1 MTRVRLSVRRQ
12 PMRSTSHPRHNRS
25 QSIDFDVNSSVAGDA
40 RRQAGRRADRLHA
53 RAGRDGAPARRRKI
67 EGQVRGLQRLV
78 EDDTYCIDIL
88 TQIASVNAVLQKVA
102 LGLVDQHL
110 RHCVMEAVTTSPEAG
125 EQRLAEAILAVERL
139 ARL

>member
-1 MTRVRLSVRRQ
+1 MRGYTLDKDDYLLRL
-12 PMRSTSHPRHNRS
+12 
-25 QSIDFDVNSSVAGDA
+25 
-40 RRQAGRRADRLHA
+40 
-53 RAGRDGAPARRRKI
+53 RKI
-67 EGQVRGLQRLV
+67 EGQVRGIQRLV

-88 TQIASVNAVLQKVA
+88 TQIASVNAALQKVA

-139 ARL
+139 AQL